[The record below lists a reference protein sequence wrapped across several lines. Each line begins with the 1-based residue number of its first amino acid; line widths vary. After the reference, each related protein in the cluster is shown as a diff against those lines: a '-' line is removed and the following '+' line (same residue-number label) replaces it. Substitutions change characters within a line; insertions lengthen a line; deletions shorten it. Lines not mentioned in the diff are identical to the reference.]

1 MSPDS
6 VVQWTWGLWLISWF
20 AAAAWSSRTTG
31 RPNAVG
37 EKLYRVLTA
46 AGAILLFGHPNWRWV
61 AATLWRLGSAA
72 QWTLVA
78 VTMCG
83 LAFTW
88 WARIVLGRL
97 WSSGVTRKVDH
108 EVIMAGPYRFV
119 RHPIYS
125 GIILSLLATAALLG
139 TTAGLLGAALIVLG
153 TFMKARVEENFLRR
167 ELGEDRYDAYARR
180 VPMFVPFT
188 RDIHQKI

>member
-1 MSPDS
+1 MSPDQ

-20 AAAAWSSRTTG
+20 AAAGWSSRTAR
-31 RPNAVG
+31 RPHAAREG
-37 EKLYRVLTA
+37 AYRILTA

-61 AATLWRLGSAA
+61 SAA
-72 QWTLVA
+72 LWHPGNAARWALAV

-83 LAFTW
+83 LVFTW

-125 GIILSLLATAALLG
+125 GIILSVFATMAMQGTGAA
-139 TTAGLLGAALIVLG
+139 TLGAALIVLG
-153 TFMKARVEENFLRR
+153 TFIKARVEENFLRR

-188 RDIHQKI
+188 R

>member
-1 MSPDS
+1 MSPDQ
-6 VVQWTWGLWLISWF
+6 VIPWTWGLWLISWF
-20 AAAAWSSRTTG
+20 AAAGWSSRTAR
-31 RPNAVG
+31 RPDAVR
-37 EKLYRVLTA
+37 ESVYRVLTA
-46 AGAILLFGHPNWRWV
+46 AGAILLFGHPNWRWLS
-61 AATLWRLGSAA
+61 ATVWRPGNATRWA
-72 QWTLVA
+72 LVV

-108 EVIMAGPYRFV
+108 EVIVAGPYRFV

-125 GIILSLLATAALLG
+125 GIILAVLATAVVQG
-139 TTAGLLGAALIVLG
+139 TESALLGAALIVLG
-153 TFMKARVEENFLRR
+153 TFMKARVEESFLRR

-188 RDIHQKI
+188 R

>member
-6 VVQWTWGLWLISWF
+6 VVDWTWGLWLISWF
-20 AAAAWSSRTTG
+20 AAAGWSSRTAR
-31 RPNAVG
+31 RPNAVV
-37 EKLYRVLTA
+37 EIVYRVLTA
-46 AGAILLFGHPNWRWV
+46 VGAIMLFGHPSWRWV
-61 AATLWRLGSAA
+61 SATLWRLDNRVRWA
-72 QWTLVA
+72 LV
-78 VTMCG
+78 VVSVCG
-83 LAFTW
+83 LVFTW

-97 WSSGVTRKVDH
+97 WSSSVTRKVDH

-125 GIILSLLATAALLG
+125 GIFLSVFATAALQG
-139 TTAGLLGAALIVLG
+139 SEAAMLGASLIVLG
-153 TFMKARVEENFLRR
+153 TFIKARLEESFLRR

-188 RDIHQKI
+188 R

>member
-88 WARIVLGRL
+88 WAR
-97 WSSGVTRKVDH
+97 
-108 EVIMAGPYRFV
+108 
-119 RHPIYS
+119 
-125 GIILSLLATAALLG
+125 
-139 TTAGLLGAALIVLG
+139 
-153 TFMKARVEENFLRR
+153 VEENFLRR

>member
-1 MSPDS
+1 MSPES
-6 VVQWTWGLWLISWF
+6 IVRWTWGLWLISWF
-20 AAAAWSSRTTG
+20 AAAGWSSRTAR

-37 EKLYRVLTA
+37 EKLYRIVTA
-46 AGAILLFGHPNWRWV
+46 AGAILLFGRPDWRWV
-61 AATLWRLGSAA
+61 STLWRLGSAT

-88 WARIVLGRL
+88 WARIFLGRL

-125 GIILSLLATAALLG
+125 GIILSVLATAALLG
-139 TTAGLLGAALIVLG
+139 TTAGLLGAAFIVLG

-188 RDIHQKI
+188 R